1 MSKAL
6 VRGDLEWD
14 ALSTA
19 AGRVAVTDESVRPSW
34 HGGAQPRDE
43 ERI

>member
-19 AGRVAVTDESVRPSW
+19 RARVALSDESVRPSW
-34 HGGAQPRDE
+34 HGRAQPRDD